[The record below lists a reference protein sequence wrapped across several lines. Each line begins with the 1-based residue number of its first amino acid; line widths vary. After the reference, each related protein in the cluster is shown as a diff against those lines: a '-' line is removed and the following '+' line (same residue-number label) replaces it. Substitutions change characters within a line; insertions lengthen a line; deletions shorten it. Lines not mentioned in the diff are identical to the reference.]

1 MRWIFPT
8 AITLSVSSI
17 LAIVLLLG
25 NVRRHLR
32 THKEHLSPA
41 ENLALSLIDYAKQLH
56 ADARDHPIV
65 TLRNNSSL
73 MLHILG
79 FHELR
84 IQLGELALKSAV
96 VIGDNATRAEV
107 LIDDLGWANFTL
119 GNVEL
124 AVKNIDR
131 GVQIAKESKLNK
143 TGTELLRLSLCEAK
157 GLRHLALINYRQRA
171 DSTAPLLDEGLKV
184 LRTLD
189 QSIIDVKRDIA
200 QIYHAKALIIAM
212 RLGVHKAGT
221 IRKEDTEGVNM
232 IGEAHVQLKQASS
245 IFSDIEDT
253 ERYAKSLAL
262 EVRLL
267 EAKQSDTEA
276 KEVAALFD
284 RTLASSHWVRVEGI
298 KTLTG
303 V

>member
-1 MRWIFPT
+1 M
-8 AITLSVSSI
+8 
-17 LAIVLLLG
+17 
-25 NVRRHLR
+25 RRHFS
-32 THKEHLSPA
+32 THREHLSPA
-41 ENLALSLIDYAKQLH
+41 ENLARSLLDYAKQLH
-56 ADARDHPIV
+56 ADARDHPLV
-65 TLRNNSSL
+65 TVRNNSSL

-79 FHELR
+79 FHDLR
-84 IQLGELALKSAV
+84 TQLGELALQSAV
-96 VIGDNATRAEV
+96 IISDDATRAEV
-107 LIDDLGWANFTL
+107 LVDDLGWAHYCL
-119 GNVEL
+119 RNVEL
-124 AVKNIDR
+124 AVKNIQR
-131 GVQIAKESKLNK
+131 GVQIAKETKQNK
-143 TGTELLRLSLCEAK
+143 TGTEFLRLALCEAK
-157 GLRHLALINYRQRA
+157 GLRHIALITYSQRA
-171 DSTAPLLDEGLKV
+171 DSTSSLLDEGLEI
-184 LRTLD
+184 LGALD
-189 QSIIDVKRDIA
+189 QSIVDVKRDTA

-221 IRKEDTEGVNM
+221 IRKEDGEGMNM
-232 IGEAHVQLKQASS
+232 VCEALAQLKQAAS

-267 EAKQSDTEA
+267 EAKQSETEA

>member
-1 MRWIFPT
+1 MFPV
-8 AITLSVSSI
+8 AITLSVSS
-17 LAIVLLLG
+17 LLG
-25 NVRRHLR
+25 IIFLFINVRRFFR
-32 THKEHLSPA
+32 SHKKHLSPA
-41 ENLALSLIDYAKQLH
+41 ENLALSLLDYAKQLH
-56 ADARDHPIV
+56 ADARDHPLV

-107 LIDDLGWANFTL
+107 LVDDLGWANYSL
-119 GNVEL
+119 RNVE
-124 AVKNIDR
+124 AAISSIER
-131 GVQIAKESKLNK
+131 GVQIAKEAKQGKS
-143 TGTELLRLSLCEAK
+143 GTECLRLSLCEAK
-157 GLRHLALINYRQRA
+157 GLRHLALINYQQRA
-171 DSTAPLLDEGLKV
+171 DSSVPLLDEALKI
-184 LRTLD
+184 LEPLD
-189 QSIIDVKRDIA
+189 QSIVDVKRDIA
-200 QIYHAKALIIAM
+200 QIYHAKALVIAM
-212 RLGVHKAGT
+212 RLSIHKSGT
-221 IRKEDTEGVNM
+221 IRKEDVQGMDM
-232 IGEAHVQLKQASS
+232 INEALVHLKQASL
-245 IFSDIEDT
+245 IFSNLEDT

-267 EAKQSDTEA
+267 EAKQSETEA

-284 RTLASSHWVRVEGI
+284 RTLAHSHWVRIEGI